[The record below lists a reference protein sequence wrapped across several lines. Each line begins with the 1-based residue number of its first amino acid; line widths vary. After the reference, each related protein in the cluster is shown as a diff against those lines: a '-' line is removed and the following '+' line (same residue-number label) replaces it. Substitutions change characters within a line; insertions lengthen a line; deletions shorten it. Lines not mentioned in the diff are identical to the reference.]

1 MAIGKH
7 YDLDT
12 DVTLTGNSDTAISSQ
27 KAVKTYADTKADP
40 TIFRDENS
48 DTPVKEL
55 VINRLTDEE
64 YDVIVKNDTELYL
77 TPDTTDQDIA
87 NAINAHNTSNSAHS
101 ALFNAKQ
108 DTLAAQT
115 AYTSKGTATKVP
127 QITTNTL
134 GQVTGITEVDITHQ
148 DIKTLNT
155 DNTTGQTASSSETIS
170 GNGTINLHKVS
181 KTGSYND
188 LLNTPTI
195 PTVNDSTITIQKNS
209 TTVDTFTLNQSTN
222 KSINISVP
230 TTVAELSD
238 SSDYVQ
244 TSSLEEAAT
253 VAKTGS
259 YTDLI
264 NKPTKLSDFTD
275 DLGSSP
281 VHTHSQY
288 LTSHQTIKTLNTTNT
303 TAQSTSASETLT
315 GSGTINLHKIAKTGT
330 FSDLI
335 SKPTSLSGYG
345 ITDAYTK
352 TEIDGMISSVY
363 KPAGSVAFA
372 SLPALSD
379 NVLGNVY
386 NVTDA
391 FTTTTDFV
399 EGAGKSY
406 PAGTNVVVVNTG
418 TTASPT
424 YKFDVLAGFVDLSG
438 YVPTSRTVNG
448 KALSADITISKS
460 DVGLG
465 NCDNTSDADKPISA
479 ATQTALDA
487 KANKTN
493 IINGAPLSNTSSYFF
508 ATSDTAAATVQKEVS
523 IPSIT
528 ELNVG
533 QIIIVKPTVTST
545 VANSTIKLNN
555 FDAYPMRYNNAAIT
569 TSSDSMVWNANF
581 PSIWVFDGTYWVF
594 AGRGID
600 SNTTYSNMSVS
611 EGTTGTATSQR
622 TMRADYLKQII
633 HGTVL
638 TGLDTTTATEVDAT
652 DTILSALGKLQ
663 AQINDRPE
671 YSAIFVDWEE

>member
-40 TIFRDENS
+40 TIFRDEDS
-48 DTPVKEL
+48 DIPVKEL
-55 VINRLTDEE
+55 VINRLTDAE
-64 YDVIVKNDTELYL
+64 YDVIVKNENELYL
-77 TPDTTDQDIA
+77 TPDNTDQEIA
-87 NAINAHNTSNSAHS
+87 DAINVHNTSNSAHS

-108 DTLAAQT
+108 DTLATQT

-134 GQVTGITEVDITHQ
+134 GQVTAITEVTITQ
-148 DIKTLNT
+148 
-155 DNTTGQTASSSETIS
+155 
-170 GNGTINLHKVS
+170 
-181 KTGSYND
+181 
-188 LLNTPTI
+188 
-195 PTVNDSTITIQKNS
+195 PTVNNSTITIQKNS
-209 TTVDTFTLNQSTN
+209 TDVDSFTLNQSTD
-222 KSINISVP
+222 KTINITVP
-230 TTVAELSD
+230 TTAADVNAVAANATITGATKCKITYDSKGLVTAGADLVASDIPDLS
-238 SSDYVQ
+238 
-244 TSSLEEAAT
+244 AT
-253 VAKTGS
+253 
-259 YTDLI
+259 
-264 NKPTKLSDFTD
+264 
-275 DLGSSP
+275 
-281 VHTHSQY
+281 Y
-288 LTSHQTIKTLNTTNT
+288 LTSHQSIKTLKTDNTS
-303 TAQSTSASETLT
+303 AQSTSSSEAIA
-315 GSGTINLHKIAKTGT
+315 GSGTINLHKISKTGT
-330 FSDLI
+330 FSDLV
-335 SKPTSLSGYG
+335 SKPTSISGYG

-352 TEIDGMISSVY
+352 TEVDGMISSVY

-391 FTTTTDFV
+391 FTTTADFV

-424 YKFDVLAGFVDLSG
+424 YKFDVLAGFVELSG

-448 KALSADITISKS
+448 KALSADITLSKS

-465 NCDNTSDADKPISA
+465 NVDNTSDADKPISTS
-479 ATQTALDA
+479 TQNALDA
-487 KANKTN
+487 KANNTN
-493 IINGAPLSNTSSYFF
+493 IINGALLSNSTSYFF
-508 ATSDTAAATVQKEVS
+508 GTSSTAAATVQKEVS

-528 ELNVG
+528 SLNAG
-533 QIIIVKPTVTST
+533 QIIIVKPTTTST
-545 VANSTIKLNN
+545 VADSTIKLNN

-569 TSSDSMVWNANF
+569 TSTDSVVWNANF

-594 AGRGID
+594 AGHGLD
-600 SNTTYSNMSVS
+600 SNTTYSNMSVA

-633 HGTVL
+633 QGTVL
-638 TGLDTTTATEVDAT
+638 TGLDVSTISIIDAT

-671 YSAIFVDWEE
+671 YSAVFVDWSD

>member
-1 MAIGKH
+1 M
-7 YDLDT
+7 
-12 DVTLTGNSDTAISSQ
+12 
-27 KAVKTYADTKADP
+27 
-40 TIFRDENS
+40 
-48 DTPVKEL
+48 